1 MGYPEPNTI
10 RRCYQ
15 SPMIAERNIM
25 ENTMFNCRFG
35 IEENTNPETAGNKRE
50 LTTAQK
56 VGIGVVVGAAAV
68 TVVATAVVQTSKA
81 AHCVINDASEVK
93 DAYIE
98 AKAEREIKKAAKKAA
113 KRQEMHDRL
122 VAAGKTEAEIAPILK
137 ANFGF

>member
-1 MGYPEPNTI
+1 
-10 RRCYQ
+10 
-15 SPMIAERNIM
+15 MIAERNIM
-25 ENTMFNCRFG
+25 ETMNTFTTRFG
-35 IEENTNPETAGNKRE
+35 IENNETPETSGNKRE

-56 VGIGVVVGAAAV
+56 IGIGVVVGAAAV

-81 AHCVINDASEVK
+81 THCVINDASDIK

-98 AKAEREIKKAAKKAA
+98 AKAEREIKKAAKKAK

-122 VAAGKTEAEIAPILK
+122 ISEGKTEAEIAAILQ

>member
-1 MGYPEPNTI
+1 
-10 RRCYQ
+10 
-15 SPMIAERNIM
+15 MIAERNIM

-35 IEENTNPETAGNKRE
+35 IEENTNPETSGNKRE

-56 VGIGVVVGAAAV
+56 IGIGVVVGAAAV

-81 AHCVINDASEVK
+81 AHCVIDDASDIK
-93 DAYIE
+93 DFAIE

-113 KRQEMHDRL
+113 KRQAMHDRL
-122 VAAGKTEAEIAPILK
+122 VGEGKTEAEIAPILK